1 MMRKASHILLAAGLF
16 ATVSVVVAQPPGRP
30 DGGPRGDGPPPDA
43 AAFIERIMEFDANRD
58 GQLTKAEVTDARL
71 SDLFD
76 RADGNHDGIVT
87 KEELT
92 TLHAKESPAGRGGP
106 GRGGPGGPGMGG
118 PPMVGEVLP
127 RPVRDMLKLSNGQQK
142 KLDALQKL
150 VDSRLEQILT
160 EEQKQQLQQMR
171 ERGPGGRGGP
181 GGPGGPGGF
190 GGPPDGPGG
199 PGGPGGRRD
208 GGDSENVRP
217 RRPPE

>member
-1 MMRKASHILLAAGLF
+1 MRTANHILLAAGLF

-43 AAFIERIMEFDANRD
+43 AAVIDRMMTFDANQD
-58 GQLTKAEVTDARL
+58 GQLTKAEITDARL
-71 SDLFD
+71 MGLFD
-76 RADGNHDGIVT
+76 RADENHDGIVT
-87 KEELT
+87 REELT
-92 TLHAKESPAGRGGP
+92 TLHGKESPAGRGGP

-118 PPMVGEVLP
+118 PPIIGEVMP
-127 RPVRDMLKLSNGQQK
+127 RPVREMLKLSNGQQK

-150 VDSRLEQILT
+150 VDSRLEQILND
-160 EEQKQQLQQMR
+160 EQKQQLHQMR
-171 ERGPGGRGGP
+171 DRGPGGR

-199 PGGPGGRRD
+199 RREGG
-208 GGDSENVRP
+208 GGDGENVRP